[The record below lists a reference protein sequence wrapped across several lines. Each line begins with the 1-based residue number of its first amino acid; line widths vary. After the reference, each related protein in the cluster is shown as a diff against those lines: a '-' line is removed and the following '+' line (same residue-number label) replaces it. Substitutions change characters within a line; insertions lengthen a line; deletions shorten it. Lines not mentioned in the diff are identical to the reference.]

1 MGRKRDRAAETPE
14 RRRLRT
20 LINTAFLAS
29 TLLSGEAHSHRGR
42 AHKRSEWS
50 VLPNRVRIPVS
61 PYHSLLDTKAT
72 HKDGS
77 SGGGAR
83 QGVGEGGWSKSRQG
97 RKAGKAGKGEQQN
110 KVPALEC
117 PVVDG
122 RKCGGYG
129 DCDEDTGYCDCYK
142 GYYGADC
149 MDDPL
154 AHVAFDLDCA
164 KMTPSYVAQC
174 IRAVTSGTCTQYR
187 LTWERLCFKTCA
199 ALPGVLCTQ
208 YSREK
213 WCSHDPDG
221 TCGESLCNQFMNNYC
236 SVAFEDVTTLRKR

>member
-1 MGRKRDRAAETPE
+1 
-14 RRRLRT
+14 
-20 LINTAFLAS
+20 
-29 TLLSGEAHSHRGR
+29 
-42 AHKRSEWS
+42 
-50 VLPNRVRIPVS
+50 
-61 PYHSLLDTKAT
+61 
-72 HKDGS
+72 
-77 SGGGAR
+77 
-83 QGVGEGGWSKSRQG
+83 
-97 RKAGKAGKGEQQN
+97 
-110 KVPALEC
+110 
-117 PVVDG
+117 
-122 RKCGGYG
+122 
-129 DCDEDTGYCDCYK
+129 
-142 GYYGADC
+142 

-236 SVAFEDVTTLRKR
+236 SVAFEDVTTLRKKVDRNPAEIAAAEGYGISVEGEIGPDGSKGDNSGPSGEAGDRSCRPAEAEAEAAAQAEGEAAPQAEGKECIGPQSKAYDFVSSRVFSMEKIGSHAQISQFLENVDP